1 MYGQPAYRVRAP
13 PASTPTVAPL
23 APMAPQIP
31 SALLRS
37 APSGNMFITIDSA
50 AGSTAAAPRPWT
62 PRMMIR
68 NVLLVASAQPSE
80 AAVNSASPAVNTRLR
95 PRRSAARPPSS
106 KNPPKASAYAVTTHC
121 RSDSAKCRLTPSAGS
136 ATLTM
141 SRSTAVMKYARASSE
156 NARQRRASPGTAACA
171 RPVSFLGSTEV
182 MGVSGLYVDSPHRL
196 EHRPSG
202 RFADEFAPPAVL
214 HCQEPLSRW
223 PREGK
228 GSRMTEAILVRA
240 QAGDG
245 EAFRELIDPYRRELQ
260 AHCYRILGSA
270 EDAEDVLQ
278 EALLAAWRSIGRFD
292 GQSLRAWMYRIA
304 TNRCLNY
311 LRGESRRPQP
321 ADLPDQGAGRTGSGE
336 PWWLQPY
343 PDDLGDLTP
352 GPEARYD
359 ARESI
364 ALSFVA
370 GLQHL
375 PPQQRAVLV
384 LRDVLGFPAAEA
396 AGILG
401 TTQTAVNSALIR
413 ARAGLR
419 PDSDPHDVP
428 IPKSPAEVAVVDRFV
443 SAFERFDLDELVA
456 LLTDDARLTMPPEPA
471 EHLGP
476 RAIAGFLVGFHMGQ
490 DIRLLPTRANGQPA
504 LALYLP
510 DPSAPIWRASGLIVL
525 TLRGNQIR
533 ALTRFG
539 NLGLLARFGFPR
551 TLPRG

>member
-1 MYGQPAYRVRAP
+1 MTQ
-13 PASTPTVAPL
+13 
-23 APMAPQIP
+23 
-31 SALLRS
+31 
-37 APSGNMFITIDSA
+37 
-50 AGSTAAAPRPWT
+50 
-62 PRMMIR
+62 
-68 NVLLVASAQPSE
+68 
-80 AAVNSASPAVNTRLR
+80 
-95 PRRSAARPPSS
+95 
-106 KNPPKASAYAVTTHC
+106 
-121 RSDSAKCRLTPSAGS
+121 
-136 ATLTM
+136 ATL
-141 SRSTAVMKYARASSE
+141 A
-156 NARQRRASPGTAACA
+156 
-171 RPVSFLGSTEV
+171 
-182 MGVSGLYVDSPHRL
+182 
-196 EHRPSG
+196 
-202 RFADEFAPPAVL
+202 
-214 HCQEPLSRW
+214 
-223 PREGK
+223 
-228 GSRMTEAILVRA
+228 RA

-245 EAFRELIDPYRRELQ
+245 EAFRELIGPFRRELQ

-292 GQSLRAWMYRIA
+292 GQSLRAWLYRIA

-321 ADLPDQGAGRTGSGE
+321 AGLPDHGAGATGSGE

-384 LRDVLGFPAAEA
+384 LRDVLGFRAAEA
-396 AGILG
+396 ADILR
-401 TTQTAVNSALIR
+401 TSQAAVNSALIR

-419 PDSDPHDVP
+419 PDGDPHDVP
-428 IPKSPAEVAVVDRFV
+428 IPKSPAEAAVVDRFV

-476 RAIAGFLVGFHMGQ
+476 QPIAGFLVGSHRGQ
-490 DIRLLPTRANGQPA
+490 DVRLLPTRANGQPA
-504 LALYLP
+504 LVLYLP

>member
-1 MYGQPAYRVRAP
+1 
-13 PASTPTVAPL
+13 
-23 APMAPQIP
+23 
-31 SALLRS
+31 
-37 APSGNMFITIDSA
+37 
-50 AGSTAAAPRPWT
+50 
-62 PRMMIR
+62 
-68 NVLLVASAQPSE
+68 
-80 AAVNSASPAVNTRLR
+80 
-95 PRRSAARPPSS
+95 
-106 KNPPKASAYAVTTHC
+106 
-121 RSDSAKCRLTPSAGS
+121 
-136 ATLTM
+136 
-141 SRSTAVMKYARASSE
+141 
-156 NARQRRASPGTAACA
+156 
-171 RPVSFLGSTEV
+171 
-182 MGVSGLYVDSPHRL
+182 
-196 EHRPSG
+196 
-202 RFADEFAPPAVL
+202 
-214 HCQEPLSRW
+214 
-223 PREGK
+223 
-228 GSRMTEAILVRA
+228 MTEATLARA

-245 EAFRELIDPYRRELQ
+245 EAFRELIGPFRRELQ

-292 GQSLRAWMYRIA
+292 GQSLRAWLYRIA

-321 ADLPDQGAGRTGSGE
+321 AGLPDHGGGATGSGE

-401 TTQTAVNSALIR
+401 TSQAAVISALIR

-419 PDSDPHDVP
+419 PDGDPHDVP
-428 IPKSPAEVAVVDRFV
+428 IPKSPAEAAVVDRFV

-456 LLTDDARLTMPPEPA
+456 VLTDDARLTMPPEPA

-476 RAIAGFLVGFHMGQ
+476 RPIAGFLVGSHLGQ
-490 DIRLLPTRANGQPA
+490 DVRLLPTRANGQPA
-504 LALYLP
+504 LVLYLP